1 VTAGWSIDRAM
12 SSGEVPRNV
21 RLAGIDVGGDL
32 PEALDVAV
40 DAAAD
45 RVESAEIV
53 IHTPTGEARMTATDA
68 GLTVDREATRRA
80 ALAVDRQGTLPLRP
94 WRWAVSFLSPR
105 TTPVIAEIDEATL
118 GPVLAELDPTD
129 RKEPVEPNLA
139 LDDERQIVLDPPRLG
154 HGLSSALVAA
164 ELERAAR
171 AGTPAIE
178 IDAEPVVLQPK
189 FDAADAVP
197 LVEEARA
204 LVRRPLTVVAGGTE
218 VALQPGDAAPWLDLE
233 VDDGA
238 LEVTADDVAVA
249 AGLGERMPDA
259 GEPPVDARFVI
270 TDGGVVIEPHQT
282 GLACCRPEAGDL
294 LLAALVGRRAR
305 VEVPLEV
312 EQPSLTTSEA
322 ESLGIKEPV
331 ATFTTR
337 YSCCQSRVANI
348 HRIADIVRGAVI
360 RPTETFSL
368 NQFVGQRTREKGFT
382 EAGVIY
388 EGRFETDV
396 GGGVSQFATTF
407 FNAAF
412 FAGLDFESY
421 QSHSIYISR
430 YPYGREATIS
440 WPAPDLAVSNPLPDG
455 VVAWPTYTGSSIT
468 VTLWGTKTVH
478 ADQTG
483 QSTRRQGRCTRVST
497 ERTRSWPDGT
507 TEVDNVF
514 AVYRPGEGVNC

>member
-1 VTAGWSIDRAM
+1 
-12 SSGEVPRNV
+12 
-21 RLAGIDVGGDL
+21 
-32 PEALDVAV
+32 
-40 DAAAD
+40 
-45 RVESAEIV
+45 
-53 IHTPTGEARMTATDA
+53 
-68 GLTVDREATRRA
+68 
-80 ALAVDRQGTLPLRP
+80 
-94 WRWAVSFLSPR
+94 
-105 TTPVIAEIDEATL
+105 
-118 GPVLAELDPTD
+118 
-129 RKEPVEPNLA
+129 
-139 LDDERQIVLDPPRLG
+139 
-154 HGLSSALVAA
+154 
-164 ELERAAR
+164 
-171 AGTPAIE
+171 
-178 IDAEPVVLQPK
+178 
-189 FDAADAVP
+189 
-197 LVEEARA
+197 
-204 LVRRPLTVVAGGTE
+204 
-218 VALQPGDAAPWLDLE
+218 
-233 VDDGA
+233 
-238 LEVTADDVAVA
+238 
-249 AGLGERMPDA
+249 
-259 GEPPVDARFVI
+259 
-270 TDGGVVIEPHQT
+270 
-282 GLACCRPEAGDL
+282 
-294 LLAALVGRRAR
+294 
-305 VEVPLEV
+305 
-312 EQPSLTTSEA
+312 
-322 ESLGIKEPV
+322 
-331 ATFTTR
+331 
-337 YSCCQSRVANI
+337 
-348 HRIADIVRGAVI
+348 VRGAVI